1 MARIAG
7 VTKEQT
13 SGKVRELFED
23 QERQYGA
30 VLNTARI
37 YALRPTIYEGAQAL
51 AKGIRDSGLIA
62 AELRHLVCVKA
73 ASINGCPY

>member
-37 YALRPTIYEGAQAL
+37 YALRPTIYEGAQAF
-51 AKGIRDSGLIA
+51 AIRD
-62 AELRHLVCVKA
+62 
-73 ASINGCPY
+73 